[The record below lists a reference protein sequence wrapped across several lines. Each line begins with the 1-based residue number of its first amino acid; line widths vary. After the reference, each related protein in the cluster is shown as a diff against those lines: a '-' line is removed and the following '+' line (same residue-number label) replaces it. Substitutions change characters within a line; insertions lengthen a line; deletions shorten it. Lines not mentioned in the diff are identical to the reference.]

1 MTDYAKA
8 REVAEQAREK
18 EWTRPSFGKQL
29 FLGDFR
35 LDLVHPAPA
44 LPEAAANGARSSSRT
59 LRRFLRDEVDPA
71 AIERTAQV
79 PDEVVKGLAGARRV
93 RDEDPRGVRRARA

>member
-18 EWTRPSFGKQL
+18 EWSRPSFGKQL
-29 FLGDFR
+29 FLGNFR

-44 LPEAAANGARSSSRT
+44 LPEAETKRGRSSSGRCGGSW
-59 LRRFLRDEVDPA
+59 R
-71 AIERTAQV
+71 
-79 PDEVVKGLAGARRV
+79 
-93 RDEDPRGVRRARA
+93 PRWIRP